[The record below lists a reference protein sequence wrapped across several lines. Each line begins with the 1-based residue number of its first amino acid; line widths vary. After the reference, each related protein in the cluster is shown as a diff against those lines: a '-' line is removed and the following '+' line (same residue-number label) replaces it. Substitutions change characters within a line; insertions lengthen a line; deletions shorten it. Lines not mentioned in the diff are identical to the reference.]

1 MRWWY
6 RMAKTVFRPEEVVV
20 LSDRVV
26 IQPPPKA
33 EVEAET
39 EEEVQE
45 YTGPTAED
53 LRREAEEFKARW
65 ENEKAEMIN
74 RAGEEADRII
84 KEAEKVAF
92 DEVERAKN
100 EASRIKQEAKE
111 ETEKIFD
118 DSRKE
123 ASRIVEEAEKKREQ
137 IESESYKK
145 GYTDGREA
153 GFQEGKEEVERLVQ
167 HLHTIINKAIEKR
180 NEIIDES
187 ETQLI
192 NLVLLI
198 ARKVVKV
205 ITENQKNVVINNV
218 IQALRKLK
226 TRGDVVIRVNL
237 EDVKLTSEHVK
248 DFMRMV
254 ENVKSIT
261 VLEDSSVEKGGCI
274 IETDFGEIDA
284 RISSQLKE
292 IEERIQELTPIRVK
306 EG

>member
-1 MRWWY
+1 
-6 RMAKTVFRPEEVVV
+6 MAKTVFRPEEVVV